1 MPERVRGLRVSPKIF
16 WFLKVAFPE
25 FYKSLVCP
33 IKQLCS
39 AMLASLVR
47 TPCCFVRLH
56 TRLVTT
62 GIYSVEMS
70 QAFHH
75 VDKVQTWILL
85 KYAFSATQNWEK
97 DASQIY
103 LMVLYIF
110 STYAGFTNMPNLA
123 YVTPKLFRWLHRG
136 YGGSRFDSWNFW

>member
-16 WFLKVAFPE
+16 LFLKVAFPE
-25 FYKSLVCP
+25 FYKSLVFP

-70 QAFHH
+70 QAFHY
-75 VDKVQTWILL
+75 VDKVQT
-85 KYAFSATQNWEK
+85 
-97 DASQIY
+97 
-103 LMVLYIF
+103 
-110 STYAGFTNMPNLA
+110 
-123 YVTPKLFRWLHRG
+123 
-136 YGGSRFDSWNFW
+136 